1 MSAPLLDLVPR
12 FRWTIVFLSVLAL
25 AATLT
30 GLPRTQVV
38 SDFEV
43 FFEKDNPDLLA
54 YHAIQD
60 EYTSDD
66 NIMFV
71 VTAKDGNAF
80 SQQTMEAV
88 EALTEAAWGLP
99 DSVRVDSLTNYQ
111 HTRADG
117 DDLLVQN
124 LVENAG
130 DLSDAELA
138 EARNIAINEITL
150 FKRLVRDGDVTGVN
164 VDFQIGSG
172 ERNKEFPKIVAAARE
187 LQSEFAQ
194 RYDAVEIRLIGKLIN
209 NNAFRESSIHD
220 LTTLVPIA
228 FALAML
234 CIGIFMWRGSRR
246 VTTALTTSLAVLVII
261 LFSILTAQGIAA
273 WLGIA
278 VSPPVANAP
287 TMILTLAIA
296 DSIHILVSYFQFQ
309 RGGDDKVRAMLASL
323 KLNAQ
328 PVFLTSATTVFGFL
342 SLNFSDSPPF
352 QDLGNVVAIGVTFA
366 WLFSMTLLP
375 ALVLLMPSG
384 VSTSVVNST
393 ATHGGMAKLSAF
405 VTSHHRPL
413 LYGGSALVILFTLLV
428 PQNTLNDV
436 WAEYFDES
444 TVQRQSSD
452 YARAHLTSTNSV
464 AFSLAAAEGNGVTD
478 PLYLAEVDKF
488 AQWLRQHPFVSH
500 VYSFTDVM
508 KRINKNMHGDDP
520 AWYKLPDDRELA
532 AQYLLMYE
540 LSLPFGLDVNN
551 QVNMGKSA
559 TKLLV
564 TAKNSSTS
572 DMLAFQQDAQ
582 AWLRANAP
590 EYMYHPGA
598 SGDIMFAHIGHNNIR
613 SMLSG
618 TVLALLAI
626 SVLIALMLRS
636 VRYGLISLIPNLAP
650 AAIAFGFWALYDGEV
665 GLGLSVVVG
674 MTLGIVVD
682 YTIHFLSKYLRA
694 KREQQLDSA
703 GAVAYA
709 FNTVGVALVVTTI
722 ILCVNFG
729 VLALS
734 TFALNAD
741 MGLMTALTI
750 LVALLIDF
758 FLLAPL
764 LLWLESRKRE
774 TSALHSVA
782 INSQPGNT

>member
-1 MSAPLLDLVPR
+1 MSAPLLELVPR
-12 FRWTIVFLSVLAL
+12 FRWTLVGLSLLLVG
-25 AATLT
+25 ATLT
-30 GLPRTQVV
+30 GLPRNKVV

-60 EYTSDD
+60 EYTNDD

-80 SQQTMEAV
+80 SQDTMAAV

-99 DSVRVDSLTNYQ
+99 DSIRVDSLTNYQ

-117 DDLLVQN
+117 DDLLVES
-124 LVENAG
+124 LVE
-130 DLSDAELA
+130 DARQRTDEELA
-138 EARNIAINEITL
+138 DARRIATSEITL
-150 FKRLVRDGDVTGVN
+150 YKRLVRDGDVTGVN
-164 VDFQIGSG
+164 VSFQIGDG
-172 ERNKEFPKIVAAARE
+172 DRNSEFPKIVAAARA
-187 LQSEFAQ
+187 LQADFEQ
-194 RYDAVEIRLIGKLIN
+194 QYDGIEIRLVGKLIN
-209 NNAFRESSIHD
+209 NNAFRESSLHD

-234 CIGIFMWRGSRR
+234 CIAVFMWRGSRR
-246 VTTALTTSLAVLVII
+246 LSTALSTTFSVLVII
-261 LFSILTAQGIAA
+261 VFSILTAQGLAG
-273 WLGIA
+273 WLGIPIT
-278 VSPPVANAP
+278 PPVANAP

-309 RGGDDKVRAMLASL
+309 RHGEDRLRAMASSL

-328 PVFLTSATTVFGFL
+328 PVFLTSITTVFGFL

-352 QDLGNVVAIGVTFA
+352 QDLGKVVAIGVSFA

-375 ALVLLMPSG
+375 ALVLLLPSG
-384 VSTSVVNST
+384 IDQRAIAPQDSHSAMSRL
-393 ATHGGMAKLSAF
+393 AAF
-405 VTSHHRPL
+405 VTRRHRPL
-413 LYGGSALVILFTLLV
+413 LYVGAALVIGFTLLV

-436 WAEYFDES
+436 WAEYFDKS

-464 AFSLAAAEGNGVTD
+464 AFSLAAPESNGITD
-478 PLYLAEVDKF
+478 PAYLAKVDEF
-488 AQWLRQHPFVSH
+488 AEWLRQQSFVSH

-508 KRINKNMHGDDP
+508 KRINMNMHGDDP
-520 AWYKLPDDRELA
+520 AWYRLPDDRELA

-551 QVNMGKSA
+551 QVNMDKSA

-564 TAKNSSTS
+564 TAANSSTS
-572 DMLAFQQDAQ
+572 DMLAFQQSAQ
-582 AWLRANAP
+582 QWLRDNAP
-590 EYMYHPGA
+590 ASMFHEGA
-598 SGDIMFAHIGHNNIR
+598 SGDIMFAHIGQNNIR
-613 SMLSG
+613 SMLTG

-626 SVLIALMLRS
+626 SVLIAIMLRS
-636 VRYGLISLIPNLAP
+636 VRYGVISLIPNLAP

-694 KREQQLDSA
+694 KREQHWDSA
-703 GAVAYA
+703 EAVAYA
-709 FNTVGVALVVTTI
+709 FNTVGVALVVTTV

-741 MGLMTALTI
+741 MGLMTAITI
-750 LVALLIDF
+750 LLALLIDF

-764 LLWLESRKRE
+764 LLWLEGKRQPVARDTLAVE
-774 TSALHSVA
+774 TPSGSV
-782 INSQPGNT
+782 

>member
-1 MSAPLLDLVPR
+1 MSTSLLDLVPR
-12 FRWTIVFLSVLAL
+12 FRWTLVILSLLLL

-30 GLPRTQVV
+30 GLPRTEVV

-43 FFEKDNPDLLA
+43 FFENDNPDLLA

-80 SQQTMEAV
+80 SQQTMQAV

-99 DSVRVDSLTNYQ
+99 DSIRVDSLTNYQ

-117 DDLLVQN
+117 DDLLVEN

-130 DLSDAELA
+130 DLSDAQLA
-138 EARNIAINEITL
+138 EARDIAINEITL

-172 ERNKEFPKIVAAARE
+172 ERNKFPKIVAAARA
-187 LQSEFAQ
+187 LQSEFEQ
-194 RYDAVEIRLIGKLIN
+194 RYDGIEIRLIGKLIN

-234 CIGIFMWRGSRR
+234 CIAVFMWRGSRR
-246 VTTALTTSLAVLVII
+246 ITTALTTSFAVLVII

-309 RGGDDKVRAMLASL
+309 RSGHDKVGAMLGSL

-384 VSTSVVNST
+384 VSASVVDRR
-393 ATHGGMAKLSAF
+393 ATHGGMSKLST
-405 VTSHHRPL
+405 VVIRYHRPL
-413 LYGGSALVILFTLLV
+413 LYTGSALVILFSLLV

-436 WAEYFDES
+436 WAEYFDKS

-464 AFSLAAAEGNGVTD
+464 AFSLAAAESNGVTD

-488 AQWLRQHPFVSH
+488 AEWLRQHPFVSH

-636 VRYGLISLIPNLAP
+636 LRYGLISLIPNLAP

-694 KREQQLDSA
+694 KREQHLDSA
-703 GAVAYA
+703 AAVSYA

-734 TFALNAD
+734 TFALNSD

-764 LLWLESRKRE
+764 LLWLEGRKHETTPAAVAATGTLRE
-774 TSALHSVA
+774 
-782 INSQPGNT
+782 NS

>member
-1 MSAPLLDLVPR
+1 MSSSTLDLVPR
-12 FRWTIVFLSVLAL
+12 FRWTVVILSLLIL

-30 GLPRTQVV
+30 GLPRTEVV

-43 FFEKDNPDLLA
+43 FFEADNPDLLA

-80 SQQTMEAV
+80 SQQTMTAV

-111 HTRADG
+111 HTRAEG
-117 DDLLVQN
+117 DDLLVEN
-124 LVENAG
+124 LIENAG
-130 DLSDAELA
+130 ELSDAELA
-138 EARNIAINEITL
+138 EARDIAISEITL

-164 VDFQIGSG
+164 VDFQVAGG
-172 ERNKEFPKIVAAARE
+172 ERNKEFPKIVAAARA

-194 RYDAVEIRLIGKLIN
+194 RYPDVEIRLIGKLIN

-220 LTTLVPIA
+220 LTTLVPVA
-228 FALAML
+228 FTLAML
-234 CIGIFMWRGSRR
+234 CIGVFMWRGSRR
-246 VTTALTTSLAVLVII
+246 ISTALSTSFAVLVII

-273 WLGIA
+273 WLAIP

-309 RGGDDKVRAMLASL
+309 RGGDDKVRAMLNSL

-352 QDLGNVVAIGVTFA
+352 QDLGNIVAIGVVFA

-375 ALVLLMPSG
+375 ALVLLLPSG
-384 VSTSVVNST
+384 VSAAIVDSKT
-393 ATHGGMAKLSAF
+393 THGGMSTLSAL
-405 VTSHHRPL
+405 VIRHHRAL
-413 LYGGSALVILFTLLV
+413 LYGGSTLVILSSLLV

-436 WAEYFDES
+436 WAEYFDKS

-464 AFSLAAAEGNGVTD
+464 AFSLAAAESNGITD
-478 PLYLAEVDKF
+478 PLYLEEVDKF
-488 AQWLRQHPFVSH
+488 AEWLRQHPFVSH

-520 AWYKLPDDRELA
+520 AWYKLPDDRQLA

-551 QVNMGKSA
+551 QVNMDKSA

-582 AWLRANAP
+582 AWLLENVP
-590 EYMYHPGA
+590 THMYHPGA

-636 VRYGLISLIPNLAP
+636 VRYGLVSLIPNLAP

-694 KREQQLDSA
+694 KREQHLDSA
-703 GAVAYA
+703 AAVTYA

-750 LVALLIDF
+750 LVALLVDF

-764 LLWLESRKRE
+764 LLWLESRKASRS
-774 TSALHSVA
+774 SAATVPV
-782 INSQPGNT
+782 NSHPGNI